1 MIFSL
6 SQKFF
11 RALKKDKAA
20 LVCLSLLACIILAG
34 VLSPLFW
41 PHPYDQIHGAFL
53 NLPPVWMS
61 GGSWTFPLGTDDLG
75 RDLASRLFYG
85 GRVSFLAGFAVLL
98 LSFAMGLPLGALSG
112 WSEDWDRWVTGAVD
126 ILMSFPGLILAI
138 ALTAVLGPGLFNAC
152 VAVSFASL
160 PAMIR
165 LVRSLVLREKT
176 GDYVKSA
183 QALGAGPGRLLFYHI
198 LPNCRGEIAGQS
210 FLLFSE
216 GVLSVAALG
225 FLGLGA
231 RPPVPEWGLM
241 IADGRDYLESAWW
254 LSAFPGTCL
263 LVMIFCINILGEK
276 LK

>member
-1 MIFSL
+1 MFLSL
-6 SQKFF
+6 SQQFF
-11 RALKKDKAA
+11 YFLKKDKVAF
-20 LVCLSLLACIILAG
+20 VCLLFLVGIVLVG

-41 PHPYDQIHGAFL
+41 PHSYDQIHGDFL
-53 NLPPVWMS
+53 NSPPVWIA

-85 GRVSFLAGFAVLL
+85 GRVSFLAGLAVLL
-98 LSFAMGLPLGALSG
+98 FSFLIGLPLGVLSG
-112 WSEDWDRWVTGAVD
+112 WRKDWDHWVTGAVD

-138 ALTAVLGPGLFNAC
+138 ALTAVLGPGLLNAC

-176 GDYVKSA
+176 SDYVKSA

-231 RPPVPEWGLM
+231 RPPLPEWGLM

-254 LSAFPGTCL
+254 LSAFPGVCL
-263 LVMIFCINILGEK
+263 LIMIFCVNILGEK